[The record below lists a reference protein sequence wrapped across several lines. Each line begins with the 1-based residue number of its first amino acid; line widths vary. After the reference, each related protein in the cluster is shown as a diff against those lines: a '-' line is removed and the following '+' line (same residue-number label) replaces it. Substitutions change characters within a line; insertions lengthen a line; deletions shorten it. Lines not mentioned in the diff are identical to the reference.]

1 MSESADKFV
10 YEIVDIPANFEID
23 KLKEFCKKI
32 AAKQKVPSL
41 KNSSNDSKD
50 FLDEDY
56 FETSNDKSADKF
68 TESEDYY
75 SQKRDDSC
83 EGFILHIGSN
93 PDPEAVQKTFEIF
106 ENIFENMTIKINTSS
121 KSDSIDTEST
131 SSTPLHLNYTGKQLS
146 KRRIRKSFL
155 YCQ

>member
-56 FETSNDKSADKF
+56 FETSNDKNADKF
-68 TESEDYY
+68 TESEDNYNH
-75 SQKRDDSC
+75 QRDDSC
-83 EGFILHIGSN
+83 EGFILHIGSD
-93 PDPEAVQKTFEIF
+93 PDPEAVEKTFEIF

>member
-41 KNSSNDSKD
+41 KNSSTDNKD

-56 FETSNDKSADKF
+56 FEISNDKSTNKF
-68 TESEDYY
+68 NESEDDYF
-75 SQKRDDSC
+75 QKRDDSC
-83 EGFILHIGSN
+83 EGFILHIGSD

>member
-56 FETSNDKSADKF
+56 FETSNDKNADKF
-68 TESEDYY
+68 TESEDNYN
-75 SQKRDDSC
+75 QKRDYSC
-83 EGFILHIGSN
+83 EGFILHIGSDQ
-93 PDPEAVQKTFEIF
+93 DPEAVEKAFEMF

-121 KSDSIDTEST
+121 KSDSIGTEST

>member
-56 FETSNDKSADKF
+56 FETSNDKNADKF
-68 TESEDYY
+68 TENEDYY
-75 SQKRDDSC
+75 NQKRDDSC
-83 EGFILHIGSN
+83 EGFILHIGSG
-93 PDPEAVQKTFEIF
+93 PDPETVQKTFEIF